1 MDKEEMEQRLKEM
14 DGKLDRIRNNTN
26 VLSTIRKE
34 NSRED
39 LQALFLRKL
48 GRSKDMKKAWLAA
61 EEDSWKTNEE
71 LGEISGVNN
80 IGRATKKLHDK
91 SMMDRRE
98 EGNKMKYRKS
108 EATVGIG
115 LENELDVETNE

>member
-1 MDKEEMEQRLKEM
+1 MDDEELEERLREM

-39 LQALFLRKL
+39 LQKLFMRKL
-48 GRSKDMKKAWLAA
+48 GRNNDMKKAWLAA
-61 EEDSWKTNEE
+61 DEQEWKTNEE
-71 LGEISGVNN
+71 LREISDVNN

-98 EGNKMKYRKS
+98 EENRMLYRKS
-108 EATVGIG
+108 EATVGIN
-115 LENELDVETNE
+115 LEGKIKSDLND

>member
-1 MDKEEMEQRLKEM
+1 MDEEEMEERLREM

-39 LQALFLRKL
+39 LQALFMRKL
-48 GRSKDMKKAWLAA
+48 GRSKDMKKSWLAA
-61 EEDSWKTNEE
+61 EEDSWKTNDE
-71 LGEISGVNN
+71 LAEISGVNN
-80 IGRATKKLHDK
+80 ISRATKKLHDK
-91 SMMDRRE
+91 SMLDRRE
-98 EGNKMKYRKS
+98 EGNEMEYRKS

-115 LENELDVETNE
+115 LENKLDVDLDE

>member
-1 MDKEEMEQRLKEM
+1 MNEEEMEERLREM

-39 LQALFLRKL
+39 LQDLFMRKL
-48 GRSKDMKKAWLAA
+48 GRSKDRKKTWLAA
-61 EEDSWKTNEE
+61 DEDTWRTNEE
-71 LGEISGVNN
+71 LGKISEVNN
-80 IGRATKKLHDK
+80 TGRATKKLHDK
-91 SMMDRRE
+91 SMLDRRE
-98 EGNKMKYRKS
+98 KGNTMEYRKS

-115 LENELDVETNE
+115 LENRIDVEIDD